1 MQWASFRSLLT
12 GKCIQEV
19 PIMSL
24 LMPEQETD
32 PQVDEP
38 TSIQSL
44 AIISEFL
51 FNYERWCANDEIL
64 LSDQLEEP
72 QLEEKWRLGLSQVQ
86 AFVSIMWLCLIS
98 SFWEINSGSPVLGG
112 CEMWFSFGGCQSCS
126 PRPEFFMGLEY
137 HALNFYIIEILTSK
151 HKATSG
157 AGEDICK
164 AVPEYFS

>member
-1 MQWASFRSLLT
+1 
-12 GKCIQEV
+12 
-19 PIMSL
+19 MSL

-72 QLEEKWRLGLSQVQ
+72 QLEEKWGLGLSQVQ
-86 AFVSIMWLCLIS
+86 AFVSILWLCLMA
-98 SFWEINSGSPVLGG
+98 SFWENKFRQLLFWGG
-112 CEMWFSFGGCQSCS
+112 VWNVV
-126 PRPEFFMGLEY
+126 FFWLLLE
-137 HALNFYIIEILTSK
+137 LLT
-151 HKATSG
+151 
-157 AGEDICK
+157 
-164 AVPEYFS
+164 